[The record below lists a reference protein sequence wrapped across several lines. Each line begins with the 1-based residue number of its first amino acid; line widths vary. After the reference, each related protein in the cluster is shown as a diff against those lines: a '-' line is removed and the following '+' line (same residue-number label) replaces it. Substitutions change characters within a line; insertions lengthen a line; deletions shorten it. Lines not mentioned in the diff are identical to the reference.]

1 MNLSTSFAQHSFDN
15 CLMNAS
21 GARCMTKPELDLLLT
36 SAAGALVTK
45 SATCDSR
52 EGNPK
57 PRYKELPLG
66 SINSMG
72 LPNLGLDFYLKF
84 AQENQNIKPIFLSV
98 AGLSLEENLK
108 MLKTL
113 NTAEGDFIVELNL
126 SCPNIPGKPQTGY
139 DFERTEEVL
148 NKVFSFYTRPLGV
161 KLPPYFDMAHFQ
173 QMADILNKFPLS
185 FVTCINS
192 IGNGLFIDAEKEEVV
207 IKPKN
212 GFGGFGGE
220 YAKPTALANVRMF
233 YTLLKPEIAII
244 GCGGVLTGKDVF
256 EHLLCGASMVQVG
269 TQFMKESSE
278 VFPRLITELEQ
289 VMQEKGYKSIQDF
302 RGKLKT
308 I

>member
-1 MNLSTSFAQHSFDN
+1 
-15 CLMNAS
+15 
-21 GARCMTKPELDLLLT
+21 
-36 SAAGALVTK
+36 
-45 SATCDSR
+45 
-52 EGNPK
+52 
-57 PRYKELPLG
+57 
-66 SINSMG
+66 
-72 LPNLGLDFYLKF
+72 
-84 AQENQNIKPIFLSV
+84 
-98 AGLSLEENLK
+98 
-108 MLKTL
+108 
-113 NTAEGDFIVELNL
+113 
-126 SCPNIPGKPQTGY
+126 
-139 DFERTEEVL
+139 
-148 NKVFSFYTRPLGV
+148 
-161 KLPPYFDMAHFQ
+161 
-173 QMADILNKFPLS
+173 MADILNKFPLS